1 MKSYLRVLRHP
12 NFRFLFAGQAA
23 SIIGDRVVVVAIALF
38 VTQATGSATWETAL
52 AHHIPPHALSRVS
65 AYDSMGSLALM
76 PVGYLLAGPLADAF
90 GPRVV
95 LGVGSVIA
103 LALLALALLP
113 RSTRTLGGAP
123 FGGLRPAQPSSSRAM
138 SV

>member
-1 MKSYLRVLRHP
+1 MLSLGAPVAL
-12 NFRFLFAGQAA
+12 
-23 SIIGDRVVVVAIALF
+23 VVACAFANGFGFALLM
-38 VTQATGSATWETAL
+38 VWWETAL
-52 AHHIPPHALSRVS
+52 AHHIPPHALSRIS
-65 AYDSMGSLALM
+65 AYDWMGSLALM

-90 GPRVV
+90 GPRLV
-95 LGVGSVIA
+95 LGGGSVIA